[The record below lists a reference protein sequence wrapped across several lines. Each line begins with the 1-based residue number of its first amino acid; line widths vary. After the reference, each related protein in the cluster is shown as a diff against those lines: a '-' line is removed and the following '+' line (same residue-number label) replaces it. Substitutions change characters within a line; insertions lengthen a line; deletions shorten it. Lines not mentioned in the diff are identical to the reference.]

1 MLEQSQIREILADIL
16 ESPEFKESQRYRDL
30 LQYLVEESIA
40 GRSPKETTIGIQLF
54 GKDASFNSKE
64 DATVRVYIN
73 NLRKKLDHY
82 YLTSEKPHAQKLSI
96 PVGHYKVEFI
106 SSAEKV
112 DHPSMRKGTMTY
124 ALIALGFIASF
135 TLGYFTS
142 KSPHADAHVGTP
154 PNPLWNDFIKPN
166 GRPTLIV
173 VGDHYFLRERG
184 KTGTYSRITSIN
196 SPEDY
201 RQAIATDP
209 EFAKRYEPSDF
220 TYLRPGALYG
230 LTQILSIIR
239 NSPNGYSIKLA
250 SQFTIG
256 DFNSNN
262 VIFLGPL
269 KTLFSFQKFVHIF
282 KIEYSVAPPSIRVR
296 GEKGDSLHEF
306 SIGDQRG
313 GMYEKD
319 IAVVAK
325 AAGPE
330 GSTILMLLG
339 FAETGTIEASNAAC
353 NNQLFNAIGLKYPL
367 PSLNDPFYFTLIIA
381 TEGMTEAIFNTDIRY
396 FVQIKPPLDISD
408 ASKKDSSK
416 TK

>member
-1 MLEQSQIREILADIL
+1 MLEQSQIRVILADIL
-16 ESPEFKESQRYRDL
+16 ESPEFKDSQRYREL

-112 DHPSMRKGTMTY
+112 DHPSTKKGTMTY

-135 TLGYFTS
+135 ALGYFTS
-142 KSPHADAHVGTP
+142 RSPHVDPRVGAP
-154 PNPLWNDFIKPN
+154 PNPIWNDFIKPN

-230 LTQILSIIR
+230 LTQILSVIR

-282 KIEYSVAPPSIRVR
+282 KLEYSVAPPFIRVQ
-296 GEKGDSLHEF
+296 GEKGDSIHEF

-313 GMYEKD
+313 GTYEKD
-319 IAVVAK
+319 VAVVAK

-339 FAETGTIEASNAAC
+339 FAETGTIEAANAAC
-353 NNQLFNAIGLKYPL
+353 NSQLINAISMKYPL
-367 PSLNDPFYFTLIIA
+367 PSLADPFYFTLIIA
-381 TEGMTEAIFNTDIRY
+381 TEGMTEAIFNTNILY
-396 FVQIKPPLDISD
+396 FLQNKPPLDISD
-408 ASKKDSSK
+408 MNKKDSSK
-416 TK
+416 VR